1 MPKVKVYNIKA
12 EACGTM
18 TLKDEVFG
26 VEYKEALIH
35 DVVVAYLA
43 NQRQGNKSTLT
54 RTEVRGHHKKP
65 WAQKHTGRAR
75 HGDTKAPQFT
85 GGGVVFAP
93 KPRDFSLKVNAKAKK
108 VAFASALS
116 KKLAQNEFT
125 VVDEVTLESPKTKN
139 VQAILDAFKFD
150 KPTLLIVN
158 GKSDD
163 LLRAS
168 ANIQNLLVVDA
179 KLANTY
185 EVVASTNVVATK
197 DAVKAIEEAYV
208 K

>member
-12 EACGTM
+12 ENCGTM
-18 TLKDEVFG
+18 TLNDEVFG

-43 NQRQGNKSTLT
+43 NQRQSNKSTLT
-54 RTEVRGHHKKP
+54 RSEVRGHHKKP

-93 KPRDFSLKVNAKAKK
+93 KPRDFSMKVNAKAKR
-108 VAFASALS
+108 VAFKSALS
-116 KKLAQNEFT
+116 QKLAQQELT
-125 VVDEVTLESPKTKN
+125 VLDEVKLEAPKTKYA
-139 VQAILDAFKFD
+139 QAILDAFKFA
-150 KPTLLIVN
+150 KPTLLVVTGDN
-158 GKSDD
+158 AD

-185 EVVASTNVVATK
+185 EIVASKNVLMTK
-197 DAVKAIEEAYV
+197 DAVKAIEEAYT

>member
-1 MPKVKVYNIKA
+1 MPKVKVYNQNA
-12 EACGTM
+12 EASGTM
-18 TLKDEVFG
+18 TLKDDVFG

-54 RTEVRGHHKKP
+54 RSEVRGHHKKP

-93 KPRDFSLKVNAKAKK
+93 KPRDFSLKVNAKAKR
-108 VAFASALS
+108 VAFKSALS
-116 KKLAQNEFT
+116 QKLAQNEL
-125 VVDEVTLESPKTKN
+125 VVLDKVELEAPKTKYA
-139 VQAILDAFKFD
+139 QALLDAFKYT
-150 KPTLLIVN
+150 KPTLLVVSGDN
-158 GKSDD
+158 AD

-185 EVVASTNVVATK
+185 EVVASTNVLMTK
-197 DAVKAIEEAYV
+197 DAVKAIEEAYT

>member
-12 EACGTM
+12 ENCGTM
-18 TLKDEVFG
+18 TLSDEVFG

-54 RTEVRGHHKKP
+54 RSEVRGHHKKP

-93 KPRDFSLKVNAKAKK
+93 KPRDFSMKVNAKAKR
-108 VAFASALS
+108 VAFKSAIS
-116 KKLAQNEFT
+116 QKLAQQELT
-125 VVDEVTLESPKTKN
+125 ILDAVKLEAPKTKYA
-139 VQAILDAFKFD
+139 QAILDAFKFT
-150 KPTLLIVN
+150 KPTLLVVTGDN
-158 GKSDD
+158 AE

-179 KLANTY
+179 RLANTY
-185 EVVASTNVVATK
+185 QVVASTNVLVTK
-197 DAVKAIEEAYV
+197 DAVKAIEEAYT

>member
-1 MPKVKVYNIKA
+1 MPKVKVYNVKA

-93 KPRDFSLKVNAKAKK
+93 KPRDFSLKVNAKAKR

-116 KKLAQNEFT
+116 QKLAQKEFT
-125 VVDEVTLESPKTKN
+125 VVDEVKSKN
-139 VQAILDAFKFD
+139 K
-150 KPTLLIVN
+150 KC
-158 GKSDD
+158 S
-163 LLRAS
+163 S
-168 ANIQNLLVVDA
+168 
-179 KLANTY
+179 NT
-185 EVVASTNVVATK
+185 
-197 DAVKAIEEAYV
+197 
-208 K
+208 

>member
-1 MPKVKVYNIKA
+1 MPKVKVYNINA

-26 VEYKEALIH
+26 VEYKESLIH

-85 GGGVVFAP
+85 GGGVSFAP
-93 KPRDFSLKVNAKAKK
+93 KPRDFSLKVNVKAKR

-116 KKLAQNEFT
+116 QKLAQNEFT
-125 VVDEVTLESPKTKN
+125 VIDEVKLESPKTKN
-139 VQAILDAFKFD
+139 VQAILDAFKFE
-150 KPTLLIVN
+150 KPTLLIIN
-158 GKSDD
+158 GKNED

-168 ANIQNLLVVDA
+168 RNIQNLLVVDA

-185 EVVASTNVVATK
+185 EVVASTNVLATK